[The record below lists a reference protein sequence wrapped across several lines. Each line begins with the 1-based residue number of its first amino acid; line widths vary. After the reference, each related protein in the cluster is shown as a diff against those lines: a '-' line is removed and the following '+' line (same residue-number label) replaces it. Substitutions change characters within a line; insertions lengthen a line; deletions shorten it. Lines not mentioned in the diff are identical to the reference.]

1 MLEWLQENIPLFIS
15 LFGGGA
21 LLTAAASIV
30 KAFSQKKLNKAFDLF
45 NSNQQLQKLD
55 IGQFVLQTK
64 EIIVQLENKLSE
76 ATKFIEGLENRII
89 ELDDKLGNDILVQ
102 VDKKLNAIVDFAN
115 QNQTKDEVIARLGKD
130 LKEIKIKLEKK

>member
-55 IGQFVLQTK
+55 IGQFVLKTK
-64 EIIVQLENKLSE
+64 EIINNLENKLSE
-76 ATKFIEGLENRII
+76 ATKFIGDLENRIV
-89 ELDDKLGNDILVQ
+89 ELNDKIGNDILVQ
-102 VDKKLNAIVDFAN
+102 VDKKLNTIVEFAN
-115 QNQTKDEVIARLGKD
+115 QNQTKDELIARLGKD

>member
-1 MLEWLQENIPLFIS
+1 MLQWLQENIPLFIS

-55 IGQFVLQTK
+55 IGSFVGQTK

-76 ATKFIEGLENRII
+76 ATKFIGDLENRIV
-89 ELDDKLGNDILVQ
+89 ELNDKIGNDILVQ
-102 VDKKLNAIVDFAN
+102 VDKKLNAIAEVAN
-115 QNQTKDEVIARLGKD
+115 QNQTKDDVIARLAKD

>member
-1 MLEWLQENIPLFIS
+1 M
-15 LFGGGA
+15 
-21 LLTAAASIV
+21 
-30 KAFSQKKLNKAFDLF
+30 F

-76 ATKFIEGLENRII
+76 ATKFINDLENRIT
-89 ELDDKLGNDILVQ
+89 ELDGKLANDILVQ
-102 VDKKLNAIVDFAN
+102 VDKKLNAIVEFAN
-115 QNQTKDEVIARLGKD
+115 QNETKDDVIARLGKD

>member
-1 MLEWLQENIPLFIS
+1 MLQWLQENIPLFIS

-55 IGQFVLQTK
+55 IRSFVLQTK
-64 EIIVQLENKLSE
+64 EIIVHLENKLND
-76 ATKFIEGLENRII
+76 ATKFIGDLENRII
-89 ELDDKLGNDILVQ
+89 ELDGKLGNDILAQ
-102 VDKKLNAIVDFAN
+102 VDKKLNAIVDYAN
-115 QNQTKDEVIARLGKD
+115 QNETKDELIARLGKD

>member
-1 MLEWLQENIPLFIS
+1 M
-15 LFGGGA
+15 
-21 LLTAAASIV
+21 
-30 KAFSQKKLNKAFDLF
+30 F

-76 ATKFIEGLENRII
+76 ATKFINDLENRIT
-89 ELDDKLGNDILVQ
+89 ELDGKLANDILVQ
-102 VDKKLNAIVDFAN
+102 VDKKLNAIVEFAN
-115 QNQTKDEVIARLGKD
+115 QNQTKDDVIARLGKD

>member
-1 MLEWLQENIPLFIS
+1 M
-15 LFGGGA
+15 
-21 LLTAAASIV
+21 
-30 KAFSQKKLNKAFDLF
+30 F

-76 ATKFIEGLENRII
+76 ATKFINDLENRII
-89 ELDDKLGNDILVQ
+89 ELDGKLGNDILAQ

>member
-76 ATKFIEGLENRII
+76 ATKFINDLENRII
-89 ELDDKLGNDILVQ
+89 ELDGKLGNDILAQ

>member
-1 MLEWLQENIPLFIS
+1 M
-15 LFGGGA
+15 
-21 LLTAAASIV
+21 
-30 KAFSQKKLNKAFDLF
+30 F

-76 ATKFIEGLENRII
+76 ATKFINDLENRII

>member
-1 MLEWLQENIPLFIS
+1 MIQWLQENIPLFVS

-21 LLTAAASIV
+21 LLTAAASVV

-45 NSNQQLQKLD
+45 NSNQQLQKLN
-55 IGQFVLQTK
+55 IGQFVSQAK
-64 EIIVQLENKLSE
+64 EIISHLEDKLSE
-76 ATKFIEGLENRII
+76 ATKFINDLESRII
-89 ELDDKLGNDILVQ
+89 ELDGKLGNDILSQ
-102 VDKKLNAIVDFAN
+102 VDKKLNAIVEFAN

>member
-1 MLEWLQENIPLFIS
+1 MLQWLQDNIPLFIS

-76 ATKFIEGLENRII
+76 ATNFINDLENRII
-89 ELDDKLGNDILVQ
+89 ELDGKLGNDILVQ
-102 VDKKLNAIVDFAN
+102 VDKKLNAIVELAN
-115 QNQTKDEVIARLGKD
+115 QNQTKDELIARLGKD

>member
-1 MLEWLQENIPLFIS
+1 MLQWLQENIPLFIS

-55 IGQFVLQTK
+55 IGSFVGQTK
-64 EIIVQLENKLSE
+64 EIIVHLENKLSE
-76 ATKFIEGLENRII
+76 ATKFIGDLENRIV
-89 ELDDKLGNDILVQ
+89 ELNDKIGNDILVQ
-102 VDKKLNAIVDFAN
+102 VDKKLNAIAEVAN
-115 QNQTKDEVIARLGKD
+115 QNQTKDELIARLAKD

>member
-1 MLEWLQENIPLFIS
+1 M
-15 LFGGGA
+15 
-21 LLTAAASIV
+21 
-30 KAFSQKKLNKAFDLF
+30 F

-76 ATKFIEGLENRII
+76 ATNFINDLENRII
-89 ELDDKLGNDILVQ
+89 ELDGKLGNDILVQ
-102 VDKKLNAIVDFAN
+102 VDKKLNAIVELAN
-115 QNQTKDEVIARLGKD
+115 QNQTKDELIARLGKD

>member
-76 ATKFIEGLENRII
+76 ATKFINDLENRIT
-89 ELDDKLGNDILVQ
+89 ELDGKLANDILVQ
-102 VDKKLNAIVDFAN
+102 VDKKLNAIVEFAN
-115 QNQTKDEVIARLGKD
+115 QNQTKDDVIARLGKD

>member
-1 MLEWLQENIPLFIS
+1 M
-15 LFGGGA
+15 
-21 LLTAAASIV
+21 
-30 KAFSQKKLNKAFDLF
+30 F

-76 ATKFIEGLENRII
+76 ATKFIDNLENRIM
-89 ELDDKLGNDILVQ
+89 ELDGKLGNDILSQ
-102 VDKKLNAIVDFAN
+102 LDNKLNTIVELAN
-115 QNQTKDEVIARLGKD
+115 QNQTKDELIARLGKD